1 MNNFD
6 IKKIREQLGVSQE
19 QFAEMIGVHTRTVQN
34 WEAGSTIPASKHA
47 ILRNIISKHQKSAGG
62 EHNID
67 GDHVNVSPCDRFE
80 KLVELLNAKEAAL
93 VKAQEHIDKLLEI
106 IANLTKRV

>member
-34 WEAGSTIPASKHA
+34 WEVATT
-47 ILRNIISKHQKSAGG
+47 
-62 EHNID
+62 
-67 GDHVNVSPCDRFE
+67 
-80 KLVELLNAKEAAL
+80 
-93 VKAQEHIDKLLEI
+93 AQ
-106 IANLTKRV
+106 IATA